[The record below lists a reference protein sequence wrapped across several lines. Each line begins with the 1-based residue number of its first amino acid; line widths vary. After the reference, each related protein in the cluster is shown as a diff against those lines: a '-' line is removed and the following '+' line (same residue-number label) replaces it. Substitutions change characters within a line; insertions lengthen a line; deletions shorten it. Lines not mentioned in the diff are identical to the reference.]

1 VDDQPAS
8 LLALEAL
15 LGDLDLDL
23 VRATSGFEAL
33 RHLLKEDFALILMDV
48 VMPGMDGFET
58 ADLIR
63 QRRRSRHTP
72 IIFLTGALTSS
83 DQVSA
88 GYAHGAVDY
97 LLKPIVP
104 AVLRSKVGVFV
115 DLYRKAEQ
123 VRQQAEKLHVLQLR
137 DFQRQL
143 EEARARFERD
153 RLDQEIQL
161 AREVQ
166 QKLFPAAPLPLPG
179 LDVAGASFPAEATGG
194 DYFDYIPMA
203 DGGLAVV
210 IGDVCGHGFGPA
222 LVMAELRAYLRA
234 FLLTR
239 TDVGEIVGLLNRSL
253 ASDTDRFVTLLIARV
268 EPGGRSLVYAGA
280 GHVPGYLFGADG
292 QVKARLVSTGLPL
305 AVLPDSEYGTER
317 TPPLEPGEVVLF
329 VTDGLVEAHGPDGNP
344 IGPDRVLRLVRERRH
359 ESAREIV
366 HALYAAAREYC
377 GPAAQPDDMTAIV
390 IKALPAA

>member
-1 VDDQPAS
+1 VVDDQPAN
-8 LLALEAL
+8 LLALAAVL
-15 LGDLDLDL
+15 DDMDLDL
-23 VRATSGFEAL
+23 VKATSGFEAL
-33 RHLLKEDFALILMDV
+33 RCLLKEDFALILLDV

-72 IIFLTGALTSS
+72 IIFLTGALTAA
-83 DQVSA
+83 DQVAA

-104 AVLRSKVGVFV
+104 AVLRSKVAVFV
-115 DLYRKAEQ
+115 DLHRKAEQ

-137 DFQRQL
+137 DVQRQL
-143 EEARARFERD
+143 GEARARLEKE
-153 RLDQEIQL
+153 RLDQEIRL

-210 IGDVCGHGFGPA
+210 VGDVCGHGFGPA

-234 FLLTR
+234 FLMTR

-253 ASDTDRFVTLLIARV
+253 ASDIDRFVTLLIARLD
-268 EPGGRSLVYAGA
+268 PPTRSLVYAGA
-280 GHVPGYLFGADG
+280 GHVPGYLLGADG
-292 QVKARLVSTGLPL
+292 EVKARLVSTGLPL
-305 AVLPDSEYGTER
+305 AVLPDSEYATER

-329 VTDGLVEAHGPDGNP
+329 LTDGLVEAHGPDGDP
-344 IGPDRVLRLVRERRH
+344 IGIEPVLQIVKEHRH
-359 ESAREIV
+359 QSAREIIN
-366 HALYAAAREYC
+366 ALYAAAREHC
-377 GPAAQPDDMTAIV
+377 GPGAQPDDMTAVV
-390 IKALPAA
+390 IKAVA